1 MRSLALWIIAEL
13 LSFVVESHDARNGGR
28 PAGLGH
34 PRIGGPWMSRAR
46 HGHNGGVERAELA
59 DFLRRRRE
67 RLSPGEV
74 GLSGGR
80 RRRTPG
86 LRREEVAQL
95 AGVSTDYVAR
105 LEQSRG
111 PQPSAQVLAALA
123 RALRLTDDE
132 RDHLYHLAGRTPPA
146 SHRPSTHVSPVLL
159 HVLDHLTDSAAMVIS
174 DLGET
179 LVQNPVAVALHGDD
193 SRHRGLDR
201 FMLWRWFTD
210 PATRA
215 RCPEEDWAI
224 HSRTH
229 VADLR
234 ATAAR
239 RQGDPDVLELV
250 EQLTA
255 ASDEFT
261 ELWAQHEV
269 AVRRANHK
277 RIIHPEVGMLDLLCD
292 VLVGSNGDQFLVVL
306 FPRPGTDTREKLDL
320 LRVIGTQ
327 NLTSSTPGR

>member
-1 MRSLALWIIAEL
+1 MR
-13 LSFVVESHDARNGGR
+13 VGT
-28 PAGLGH
+28 
-34 PRIGGPWMSRAR
+34 AR
-46 HGHNGGVERAELA
+46 HTGVVDRDQLA
-59 DFLRRRRE
+59 DFLRRQRE
-67 RLSPGEV
+67 RLTPAEV
-74 GLSGGR
+74 GLPAGL

-95 AGVSTDYVAR
+95 ASMSTDYLAR

-111 PQPSAQVLAALA
+111 PQPSTQLLAALA

-132 RDHLYHLAGRTPPA
+132 RDHLYYLAGRTPPA
-146 SHRPSTHVSPVLL
+146 SHRPNAHVSPGLL
-159 HVLDHLTDSAAMVIS
+159 HVLDHLTDSAAVVVS

-179 LVQNPVAVALHGDD
+179 LVQNSVAIALHGDEPPPE
-193 SRHRGLDR
+193 GLDR
-201 FMLWRWFTD
+201 YAIWRWFTD

-215 RCPEEDWAI
+215 KFPEEDWPT

-239 RQGDPDVLELV
+239 RHGDPDVVELV
-250 EQLTA
+250 ERLTA

-261 ELWAQHEV
+261 ALWTQHEV
-269 AVRRANHK
+269 AVRRAGHK
-277 RIIHPEVGMLDLLCD
+277 RIIHPEVGVLDLLCE
-292 VLVGSNGDQFLVVL
+292 VLVGASGDQFLIVL
-306 FPRPGTDTREKLDL
+306 FARPGTDAREKLDL

-327 NLTSSTPGR
+327 DLTAAPRGL